1 MCRGC
6 DIPSLRQILLAMAL
20 FSWITSLESDV
31 LADALAEPLRQ
42 LGLIIDP
49 TVSSAAQ
56 VLAVDRPDCGLP
68 MAQRVTV
75 LASWNCSRSRECQL
89 EVRSSEPQL
98 RQGTRCQQIAEQLQQ
113 RQQPQP
119 TDR

>member
-1 MCRGC
+1 
-6 DIPSLRQILLAMAL
+6 MAL
-20 FSWITSLESDV
+20 FSWIASVDSDV
-31 LADALAEPLRQ
+31 LLDVLAEPLNQ
-42 LGLIIDP
+42 LELVIDP
-49 TVSSAAQ
+49 HVSNATQ